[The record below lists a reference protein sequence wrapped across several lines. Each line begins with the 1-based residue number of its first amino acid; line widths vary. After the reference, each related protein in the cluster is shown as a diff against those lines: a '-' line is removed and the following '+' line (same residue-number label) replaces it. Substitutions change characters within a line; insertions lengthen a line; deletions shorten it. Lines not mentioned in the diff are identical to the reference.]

1 MVTNIYFS
9 KKQMI
14 GFKGAEPDL
23 NVRLDVILKYLN
35 NSDLKFK
42 LISPNS
48 ATENQL
54 LLAHDPKYLNELKNP
69 VRLNKYFPDEP
80 LTKGTYTV
88 LKLSA
93 GTAIDACEYSFK
105 NKKFS
110 FALTR
115 PKGNFAGY
123 DFFGN
128 FSYINNMA
136 VAVLNLLNKNPNLKV
151 LIFDFDAHFCKGT
164 NDIFKDNPNVYI
176 VSIHQFA
183 ETIFPYTGKEKE
195 SKEHLKLIENRLWIN
210 DDEFLENVRNKALPY
225 IEEVKPDIICVSAG
239 FNLYFKD
246 LFYGT
251 TSNIRSPSTFKTL
264 AKMLNTKAREIDAP
278 IFAILEGGYWV
289 EDLGELVYNFLKGFD
304 DSVKKK
310 LPDVIS
316 DGSPNKNKLIKKKKT
331 VKKVD
336 KKKTKTKT
344 KKGEKNVILKKS
356 KTGTRKKTNKKRK

>member
-1 MVTNIYFS
+1 MVINIYFS
-9 KKQMI
+9 KKQII

-23 NVRLDVILKYLN
+23 NVRLDVILKYILD
-35 NSDLKFK
+35 SDLKIK
-42 LISPNS
+42 LITPNP

-54 LLAHDPKYLNELKNP
+54 LLAHNDLYLNELKNP
-69 VRLNKYFPDEP
+69 ARLNKYFPDEP
-80 LTKGTYTV
+80 LTKGTFTV

-93 GTAIDACEYSFK
+93 GSAIDACEYSFK
-105 NKKFS
+105 KKKFS

-115 PKGNFAGY
+115 PKGNFAGH

-136 VAVLNLLNKNPNLKV
+136 VAVLNLLDKNPNLKV

-164 NDIFKDNPNVYI
+164 NDIFKENPNVYI

-183 ETIFPYTGKEKE
+183 ETIFPYTGKEKD
-195 SKEHLKLIENRLWIN
+195 STKHLKLIENRLWIN
-210 DDEFLENVRNKALPY
+210 DDEFLDNVRNKALPY

-246 LFYGT
+246 IFYGT
-251 TSNIRSPSTFKTL
+251 TSNIRLPSTFKTL

-278 IFAILEGGYWV
+278 IFAILEGGYWT

-304 DSVKKK
+304 DSFNKK

-316 DGSPNKNKLIKKKKT
+316 DGSPNKRKTTVKKKKI

-336 KKKTKTKT
+336 KKKTKT